1 MMRTK
6 ALGLT
11 LLAATAAYG
20 CRFDG
25 TGTKMQWAPDMA
37 DAPTQKSQ
45 ENYIDPPE
53 GAVAM
58 GATHYPAT
66 VEETEAQVTMPAD
79 IAGNEQNMAQAKV
92 LFETFCK
99 VCHGPDAKGG
109 GTLGPNFPTP
119 PDLTHAA
126 YKARKDGFFFY
137 RITFGSAVMPGYG
150 HAISIPERWMIIKHL
165 RTLQQ

>member
-11 LLAATAAYG
+11 LAALAASS

-25 TGTKMQWAPDMA
+25 SGTKMQWAPDMA

-53 GAVAM
+53 GAVSM
-58 GATHYPAT
+58 NSFVYPAT
-66 VEETEAQVTMPAD
+66 VEEAENTLTMPAD
-79 IAGNEQNMAQAKV
+79 IANDQANMAQAKV
-92 LFETFCK
+92 LFDTFCA
-99 VCHGPDAKGG
+99 VCHGPDAKGEG
-109 GTLGPNFPTP
+109 SLGPNFPRP
-119 PDLTHAA
+119 PDLTHPA

-137 RITFGSAVMPGYG
+137 RITFGSAIMPGYG
-150 HAISIPERWMIIKHL
+150 HAITIPERWEIIKHL